1 MSITIELKPEI
12 EARLLAQAKAQSVS
26 VEHLLEILIEGCVFS
41 LQPQQSAPKD
51 RLAVLKALGKSP
63 SLARRHCQR
72 MRSRVKVFTAN
83 EKMLSYE
90 LFGRYKCFVATN
102 QLP

>member
-1 MSITIELKPEI
+1 VSITIELKPEI

-63 SLARRHCQR
+63 SLAQA
-72 MRSRVKVFTAN
+72 SS
-83 EKMLSYE
+83 LSE
-90 LFGRYKCFVATN
+90 DAIGRESIYQEREDA
-102 QLP
+102 QL

>member
-12 EARLLAQAKAQSVS
+12 EAQLLAQAKAQSVS

-41 LQPQQSAPKD
+41 LQAEQQSDRLADPKD

-63 SLARRHCQR
+63 SLAQ
-72 MRSRVKVFTAN
+72 APLLP
-83 EKMLSYE
+83 EDAI
-90 LFGRYKCFVATN
+90 GRESIYREREDA
-102 QLP
+102 QL